1 MLVMLNGR
9 FTQGHRMRDKKR
21 SNFIKLFLTIIAY
34 VLFNLS
40 EGCNLS
46 VDFSNNDMRVR
57 GLISLTL
64 MALIGSLFVF
74 QFNVKNREVAQLAL
88 VSISLEKTNSIVT
101 KIATLANKIEAKPNS
116 PIAPVWVDTVVKLAP
131 NLENQIVL
139 FDSAIEKLGVQIR
152 EVVRS
157 SAGFGEEHLWPEKRI
172 VERIEELSI
181 VEKIISSKEY
191 LAGNLFSK
199 KSEYFDVGG
208 QKIEID
214 RQAPFAKPAMRVA
227 GPQQV
232 VIPEGRRAQKL
243 EINQLQLVASKDLK
257 WLTITFVGAGLTM
270 LCFIG
275 LFIYSPLE
283 KIVTNQIEEL
293 EKSQKKVE
301 LADRA
306 KSEFLANMSHEIRTP
321 MNGVMGMAELLEKTD
336 LDAKQRTFTDI
347 IVKSGA
353 SLLVIINDILD
364 FSKIDAGQ
372 MELDTAPFKLAEAIE
387 DVATLVSSKVAEK
400 NIELI
405 VRVDPNLPI
414 HFIGDVGRIRQIV
427 TNLMGNAVKFTD
439 DGHVYVDVSG
449 QQIEGAVDENGDQL
463 YDLKV
468 TVEDT
473 GVGIP
478 AENCDKVFDKFSQ
491 VDASATRKHEGT
503 GLGLAISSSLVK
515 LMGGDIFVESE
526 MGVGSTFWFTIQM
539 RAQKIEE
546 ISKPLNVDVT
556 GSRILVVD
564 DNEVNRSILSEQMAA
579 WKFESVAVV
588 DGFEALEFLQAA
600 GQQGLKIDAIVLDY
614 HMPGLTGEG
623 VVQKMENDA
632 SIADIPIIMLTSV
645 EYTAQGK
652 AFLSLGI
659 QAHLTKPARSSLL
672 LETIVEVIS
681 KDRSKNSGKVLKNN
695 SVASQIA
702 EAAMQPF
709 GHANDHSNS
718 VWDNNSAT
726 KLSGRSTGVLSYENK
741 IEEDFKKQFGDFQ
754 IDSAVN
760 EIGESTGNNIEK
772 SAGNEAGGCGLQILV
787 CEDNEVNQI
796 VFTQTLESSNFYFK
810 IATNG
815 EMGVEYYQKYLPK
828 LILMDVS
835 MPKLNGLDA
844 TKAIRKIE
852 ADTGRHAIIIGVTAH
867 AINGDRERCIEVGM
881 DDYIPKP
888 ISPQLLIQK
897 VEQHLKNIKA
907 DENKAVVKTA

>member
-1 MLVMLNGR
+1 MSRN
-9 FTQGHRMRDKKR
+9 
-21 SNFIKLFLTIIAY
+21 
-34 VLFNLS
+34 
-40 EGCNLS
+40 
-46 VDFSNNDMRVR
+46 FSNNDMRIR
-57 GLISLTL
+57 GLVSLTL

-88 VSISLEKTNSIVT
+88 VSISLENTNTTIMQ
-101 KIATLANKIEAKPNS
+101 IETLANKIVAEPNS
-116 PIAPVWVDTVVKLAP
+116 AVTSIWVDTIISLAP
-131 NLENQIVL
+131 NLEKKIAL
-139 FDSAIEKLGVQIR
+139 FDSSIKKLDIDIR
-152 EVVRS
+152 DAVRS
-157 SAGFGEEHLWPEKRI
+157 SAGFGEEYLWPERRI
-172 VERIEELSI
+172 IVRIEELSI
-181 VEKIISSKEY
+181 VDKIISSKKY
-191 LAGNLFSK
+191 IAGGLLSK
-199 KSEYFDVGG
+199 KSEYFGVGG
-208 QKIEID
+208 QKIEIE
-214 RQAPFAKPAMRVA
+214 RQAPFSKPAMRVA
-227 GPQQV
+227 GPQQML
-232 VIPEGRRAQKL
+232 IPEGRRAQKFK
-243 EINQLQLVASKDLK
+243 INQLQLDASNDLK
-257 WLTITFVGAGLTM
+257 WLTVAFVGAGLTM

-275 LFIYSPLE
+275 LFIYRPLE
-283 KIVTNQIEEL
+283 KIIINQIKEL

-372 MELDTAPFKLAEAIE
+372 MELDTAPFNLAEAIE

-400 NIELI
+400 DIELI
-405 VRVDPNLPI
+405 VRVDPKLPKS
-414 HFIGDVGRIRQIV
+414 FVGDVGRIRQIV

-449 QQIEGAVDENGDQL
+449 EPIEGAVNLEGDQL
-463 YDLKV
+463 YDLKIS
-468 TVEDT
+468 VEDT

-478 AENCDKVFDKFSQ
+478 AENCEKVFEKFSQ

-503 GLGLAISSSLVK
+503 GLGLAISSSLVE
-515 LMGGDIFVESE
+515 LMGGDIYVESE
-526 MGVGSTFWFTIQM
+526 LGVGSTFWFTIQM
-539 RAQKIEE
+539 RAQETEE
-546 ISKPLNVDVT
+546 VSKPINVDVT

-588 DGFEALEFLQAA
+588 DGFEALSFLQAA
-600 GQQGLKIDAIVLDY
+600 GQQKLKIDAIVLDY

-623 VVQKMENDA
+623 VVQRMRSDA

-645 EYTAQGK
+645 ECTEEGK
-652 AFLSLGI
+652 AFTSLGI

-672 LETIVEVIS
+672 LEIIVEVIS
-681 KDRSKNSGKVLKNN
+681 KDRAKANNKELKNY
-695 SVASQIA
+695 SIASQIA

-709 GHANDHSNS
+709 GQANGISNGHANGEWN
-718 VWDNNSAT
+718 NNSFVQ
-726 KLSGRSTGVLSYENK
+726 SSVQSTGVLSYEDK
-741 IEEDFKKQFGDFQ
+741 IAEDFKKQFGDFE

-760 EIGESTGNNIEK
+760 DADKSTGNEVGK
-772 SAGNEAGGCGLQILV
+772 SGLQILV

-796 VFTQTLESSNFYFK
+796 VFTQTLESSNFDFK
-810 IATNG
+810 IAING

-852 ADTGRHAIIIGVTAH
+852 ADTGRHVIIIGVTAH
-867 AINGDRERCIEVGM
+867 AINGDRERCIEAGM
-881 DDYIPKP
+881 DDYLPKP
-888 ISPQLLIQK
+888 ISPKSLIQK
-897 VEQHLKNIKA
+897 VTEHLKNVEADVQNVTIK
-907 DENKAVVKTA
+907 THSH